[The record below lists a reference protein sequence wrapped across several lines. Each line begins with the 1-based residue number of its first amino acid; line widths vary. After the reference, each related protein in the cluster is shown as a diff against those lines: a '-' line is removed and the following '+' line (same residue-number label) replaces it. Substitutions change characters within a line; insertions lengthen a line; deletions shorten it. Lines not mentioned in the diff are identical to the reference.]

1 MAEAVTGNSAGNG
14 AVPPLFAAPTAR
26 LRWGVAGL
34 LLLALLGVAYWLHR
48 TPGYGSAASY
58 SLLTGTAVGILF
70 ERGRFCF
77 YCIFRDYIEDK
88 NSEGMF
94 AVLAALAVGGLGY
107 AVVFGAFL
115 PNAAGGRLPAA
126 AHIGPVS
133 WVLLLAGIVFGLG
146 MALSGACISGHLYR
160 LGEGYGRAPF
170 ALLGSLI
177 GFGLGFYT
185 WNGLYVSSIARSPT
199 PWLPAWTGYGGALLL
214 HLLVLG
220 LLGWLFLRHLPPLP
234 ARQAVV
240 VTPRYLLHLLFGR
253 RWNPL
258 LTGGLVGLVGVL
270 AYFRVEP
277 LGVTAQ
283 LGSLSRT
290 ALHGTGLLPE
300 RLNGLDTLAG
310 CATQVVQTVMDNGW
324 LISGLVLGSLAM
336 ALLANRF
343 KVSGVTA
350 VNGSTAL
357 LGGILMGWG
366 SMTALGCTVGTLLSG
381 ISAFAL
387 SGWLFGLALFGG
399 VWLGIRLGLHR
410 IGI

>member
-1 MAEAVTGNSAGNG
+1 M
-14 AVPPLFAAPTAR
+14 
-26 LRWGVAGL
+26 
-34 LLLALLGVAYWLHR
+34 
-48 TPGYGSAASY
+48 
-58 SLLTGTAVGILF
+58 
-70 ERGRFCF
+70 
-77 YCIFRDYIEDK
+77 
-88 NSEGMF
+88 
-94 AVLAALAVGGLGY
+94 
-107 AVVFGAFL
+107 
-115 PNAAGGRLPAA
+115 
-126 AHIGPVS
+126 
-133 WVLLLAGIVFGLG
+133 
-146 MALSGACISGHLYR
+146 YR

-170 ALLGSLI
+170 ALFGSLI

-185 WNGLYVSSIARSPT
+185 WNWLYISSIARSPT

-214 HLLVLG
+214 HLLLLG
-220 LLGWLFLRHLPPLP
+220 LLGWLFLNHLLKLLT
-234 ARQAVV
+234 REAVV

-258 LTGGLVGLVGVL
+258 VTGGLVGLVGVL

-290 ALHGTGLLPE
+290 ALHGTGLPPE
-300 RLNGLDTLAG
+300 RLNGLDALAG

-343 KVSGVTA
+343 KVSGLTA

-387 SGWLFGLALFGG
+387 SGWLFGLTVFGG

-410 IGI
+410 GIRSSMTKNRER